1 MNNLNSFLVFSI
13 LNSHKW
19 FTTQIIPIM
28 SFIHLLYRFKSFLN
42 GLVVR
47 RAQTDA
53 ILEEYYKKNM
63 N

>member
-1 MNNLNSFLVFSI
+1 
-13 LNSHKW
+13 
-19 FTTQIIPIM
+19 M

-53 ILEEYYKKNM
+53 ILEEYYKKKT
-63 N
+63 